1 MTMLVRGLLPVI
13 PTPFV
18 AGAFDPG
25 SFGRLLDHMLPAL
38 DGYTLL
44 GSTGEAPSLSTRE
57 RMEIAEAALAMTP
70 ADKTVVVGISHTSA
84 DESIALARHARDH
97 GAAAVLCSA
106 PYYFDNCAAGL
117 LSYFRALAAKLELPL
132 VLYDNPAATK
142 TVLPAQLVLELA
154 AELEQVQTIK
164 LTDHDL
170 AKVAV
175 WQEGGLSVLA
185 GDDTIVFR
193 SLAAGVDGA
202 MVIAPAVF
210 PSAFRAVWDAVRA
223 GDTNSGLAIFSREI
237 LPFIHVFG
245 VGDEIATTKALMH
258 DVGLFE
264 SAEVRPPLVSVDA
277 DRRALLRQAYELGV
291 CESRAR
297 ESAAPLS

>member
-1 MTMLVRGLLPVI
+1 MLVRGLLPVI

-154 AELEQVQTIK
+154 AELT
-164 LTDHDL
+164 
-170 AKVAV
+170 
-175 WQEGGLSVLA
+175 
-185 GDDTIVFR
+185 
-193 SLAAGVDGA
+193 
-202 MVIAPAVF
+202 
-210 PSAFRAVWDAVRA
+210 
-223 GDTNSGLAIFSREI
+223 
-237 LPFIHVFG
+237 
-245 VGDEIATTKALMH
+245 
-258 DVGLFE
+258 
-264 SAEVRPPLVSVDA
+264 
-277 DRRALLRQAYELGV
+277 
-291 CESRAR
+291 
-297 ESAAPLS
+297 

>member
-25 SFGRLLDHMLPAL
+25 SFGRMLDHMLPAL

-84 DESIALARHARDH
+84 DESIALARHAHDH

-117 LSYFRALAAKLELPL
+117 LAYFRTLAA
-132 VLYDNPAATK
+132 N
-142 TVLPAQLVLELA
+142 
-154 AELEQVQTIK
+154 
-164 LTDHDL
+164 
-170 AKVAV
+170 
-175 WQEGGLSVLA
+175 SSS
-185 GDDTIVFR
+185 R
-193 SLAAGVDGA
+193 SSCTTTRQRRR
-202 MVIAPAVF
+202 
-210 PSAFRAVWDAVRA
+210 PSSPRSWYWSWRQSSS
-223 GDTNSGLAIFSREI
+223 NC
-237 LPFIHVFG
+237 
-245 VGDEIATTKALMH
+245 
-258 DVGLFE
+258 
-264 SAEVRPPLVSVDA
+264 
-277 DRRALLRQAYELGV
+277 RR
-291 CESRAR
+291 
-297 ESAAPLS
+297 